1 MSIIIV
7 VALGILWC
15 AFIGF
20 LCYLL
25 TISLI
30 PDKFKDKLFSIIPF
44 FPKTKYSIILYLL
57 AGILYSLL
65 IYELDV
71 TETMVRVSIAVICVI
86 VSSLLVQFIA
96 KSREENIEE
105 TLDEEMKRKRGF

>member
-1 MSIIIV
+1 MNIIV
-7 VALGILWC
+7 IALGILWC
-15 AFIGF
+15 VFIGF
-20 LCYLL
+20 MCYLL

-30 PDKFKDKLFSIIPF
+30 PDKFKDKVFSIIPF

-65 IYELDV
+65 VYELDI
-71 TETMVRVSIAVICVI
+71 TETMVRVPIAVLCVV

-96 KSREENIEE
+96 KSRKENIEE
-105 TLDEEMKRKRGF
+105 TLDEEIGRKRGF